1 MRISTRVA
9 VAAALLAFAA
19 GGAVVSPMTAAAAPS
34 GTAVTDFGACLA
46 SQRSG
51 DLLLMIDES
60 SSLQTSD
67 PDAARVTSADYLVG
81 QLAAFEN
88 SSGVDLNVAVAGFA
102 DTYSVDL
109 EWTALDDGMLPAING
124 ALDGFRTRNQGIDTD
139 YWLALDGARETLAA
153 RPAGIDGAGSCQAIA
168 WFSDGKI
175 DFTSRGETRKPYAPE
190 TSLDSQAGV
199 DQVVRTATES
209 ICRTG
214 GVADQLRSSG
224 VVLFGIGLAA
234 GTASPADFD
243 VMRSIA
249 TGEPSGST
257 TCGAISSPSPGDF
270 YLAQNIDELL
280 FAFDAFST
288 PGQSPLAREAGVCAQ
303 IVCEE
308 GKHRFVLDRSIGSVA
323 VLGSADSEGLIP
335 TLMSPLGDQVPLP
348 DTGQEGRT
356 GIGGVDINYR
366 WQSPRTISIEM
377 TNPSAPQWQGLWSL
391 VFVDPAGSSSARS
404 KSNIHISGNLF
415 PAWKGQHTVA
425 IHSGES
431 SVPVDLAIVDSA
443 RSEID
448 PEALLGKASLSVVL
462 IGQDGQQRPV
472 AAGIPKDRIDQP
484 VILDL
489 TEVPAGQATLR
500 LTLDVTTADATTVS
514 GQTEPGTPLA
524 PQSVDIP
531 LAIAPPI
538 GYPTLP
544 SKIDFGTVEGSGQ
557 FGVDVPVTGPG
568 CVWLPESPPASVLAS
583 PDAAGSITVA
593 SSTAGAAA
601 CVQVA
606 EGQTGSIP
614 VSLSV
619 PNSVNGVVNGSVS
632 LMVAPAGELDRA
644 LPVDVPFT
652 AALEKPLDKG
662 NFILA
667 LVVALLLGP
676 GIPLLLLYGGKWF
689 TARIPAR
696 TLKAQQFPVT
706 VSGATVLRDGRPFAL
721 TDRDLIEV
729 VRGLDSPARQ
739 LDIGGLVL
747 RTRVGRSPVGA
758 GFVVVESGARAGA
771 SGSSPSMFGRRPH
784 ARLPLAVHNT
794 WLVLHDPV
802 GPSDAATVVLLVG
815 DDAGPTVRG
824 GLVDDMRS
832 RLPGVLSDLRA
843 RATPASGSP
852 SAPASGG
859 SADSFDPFGGSPQG
873 SSPILGG
880 SPGAAPS
887 DPFDP
892 FRGGSNR

>member
-1 MRISTRVA
+1 MRISTRVTA
-9 VAAALLAFAA
+9 VLLASAA
-19 GGAVVSPMTAAAAPS
+19 SVGFVNPLTAAAAPS
-34 GTAVTDFGACLA
+34 GSAVTDFGACLA

-51 DLLLMIDES
+51 DLLVMIDES

-67 PDAARVTSADYLVG
+67 PGAARVTSAEYLVG
-81 QLAAFEN
+81 QLAAFEK

-109 EWTALDDGMLPAING
+109 DWTALDGGTLPAINE
-124 ALDGFRTRNQGIDTD
+124 ALDGFRARNQGIDTD

-153 RPAGIDGAGSCQAIA
+153 RTAGVEGAGSCQAVA

-175 DFTSRGETRKPYAPE
+175 DFTSRGDTRKPYAPD

-199 DQVVRTATES
+199 DQVVGTATES
-209 ICRTG
+209 ICRPG

-249 TGEPSGST
+249 TGEPSGAT

-270 YLAQNIDELL
+270 FLAQNIDELL

-288 PGQSPLAREAGVCAQ
+288 PGQSPLSREAGVCAQ
-303 IVCEE
+303 SVCEE
-308 GKHRFVLDRSIGSVA
+308 GKHRFVLDRSIGGVA
-323 VLGSADSEGLIP
+323 VLGSADMEGLVP
-335 TLMSPLGDQVPLP
+335 TLVSPLGDQVPLP
-348 DTGQEGRT
+348 DTSQEGRT
-356 GIGGVDINYR
+356 DVGGVNIDYR
-366 WQSPRTISIEM
+366 WQSARTISIEM
-377 TNPSAPQWQGLWSL
+377 SNASAPQWQGLWSL

-415 PAWKGQHTVA
+415 PAWKVQHTVA
-425 IHSGES
+425 IHSGEP

-448 PEALLGKASLSVVL
+448 PESLLGRASLSVVL
-462 IGQDGQQRPV
+462 IGQDGQQRTV
-472 AAGIPKDRIDQP
+472 AAGIPKDGIDQP
-484 VILDL
+484 VALDL
-489 TEVPAGQATLR
+489 TDVPAGRATLR
-500 LTLDVTTADATTVS
+500 LTLDVTTADALTVS

-544 SKIDFGTVEGSGQ
+544 SKIDFGTLEGSGQ
-557 FGVDVPVTGPG
+557 FGADVPVAGPG
-568 CVWLPESPPASVLAS
+568 CVWLPGSPPASVLAS
-583 PDAAGSITVA
+583 PDGAGSITVA
-593 SSTAGAAA
+593 SSIAAA
-601 CVQVA
+601 AECVQVE

-619 PNSVNGVVNGSVS
+619 PNSVNGVVNGLVT

-644 LPVDVPFT
+644 LAVDVPFT

-667 LVVALLLGP
+667 LIVALLLGP

-689 TARIPAR
+689 TSRIPAR

-706 VSGATVLRDGRPFAL
+706 VSGSTVLRDGRPFAL

-758 GFVVVESGARAGA
+758 GFVVVESGVRAGA
-771 SGSSPSMFGRRPH
+771 SGSSPSTSGPRPH

-794 WLVLHDPV
+794 WFVLHDPA
-802 GPSDAATVVLLVG
+802 GPFDAATVVLLVG
-815 DDAGPTVRG
+815 DDAGPTVRS

-852 SAPASGG
+852 GAPASGPP
-859 SADSFDPFGGSPQG
+859 ADSFDPFGGTPQG
-873 SSPILGG
+873 SSPLPGY
-880 SPGAAPS
+880 PGAAPS